1 MSSIVANMRKKIKRI
16 SKSERKKAIEL
27 ARNNTSGTRVNINF
41 QERILPNTMY
51 IDVKASTMK
60 IGNTTQKLGDI
71 PGEVIATDYTSSIK
85 FLDYL
90 KTLTADDIHKV
101 ILDNGNG
108 FQHKS
113 LEEFTSDIRK
123 YLENERPVAQTEL
136 IVEPTSYEPLPDNI
150 QINMNQDD
158 STAIG

>member
-1 MSSIVANMRKKIKRI
+1 MQKRSKKL
-16 SKSERKKAIEL
+16 SKPELKKAAQL
-27 ARNNTSGTRVNINF
+27 VNRSVPGNKVMINF

-60 IGNTTQKLGDI
+60 IGNAIQKLQDI
-71 PGEVIATDYTSSIK
+71 PGEVIATDYASSVK

-113 LEEFTSDIRK
+113 LEEFTNDIGNYIK
-123 YLENERPVAQTEL
+123 NERPVTQTEL
-136 IVEPTSYEPLPDNI
+136 IVEPLPENI
-150 QINMNQDD
+150 QINMSDPTIVD
-158 STAIG
+158 KI